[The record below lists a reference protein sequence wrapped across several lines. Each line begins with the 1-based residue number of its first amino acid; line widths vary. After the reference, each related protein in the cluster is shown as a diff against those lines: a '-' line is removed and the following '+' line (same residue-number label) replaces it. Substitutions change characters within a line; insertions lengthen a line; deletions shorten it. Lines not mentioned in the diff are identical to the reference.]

1 MEVFTMNPLPNRQ
14 TGASAV
20 GTAIL
25 LVVLAYGIFV
35 GIQYAPL
42 FIESQSVDAMLD
54 SIESD
59 HKVEPITSTYE
70 LRGKLEKYL
79 ELNQMRDLADRVDVS
94 QNADAYTVTV
104 AYERELNLVYDHRK
118 INFRHIRRLP

>member
-59 HKVEPITSTYE
+59 HKVEPITSTHE

-104 AYERELNLVYDHRK
+104 AYERELNLVYDNRK

>member
-1 MEVFTMNPLPNRQ
+1 MNPLPSRQ
-14 TGASAV
+14 SGASAV

-25 LVVLAYGIFV
+25 LGVLAYGIFV

-59 HKVEPITSTYE
+59 HKVEPISSAYE
-70 LRGKLEKYL
+70 LRGKLEKHL
-79 ELNQMRDLADRVDVS
+79 EVNQMRDLAERVDVS
-94 QNADAYTVTV
+94 QNAGGYTVTV
-104 AYERELNLVYDHRK
+104 AYERELNLLYEHRK
-118 INFRHIRRLP
+118 IAFRHARHLP